1 MMTADQALSFIE
13 EHGVVLLAA
22 RGPLPQLVEAI
33 VGEPIRGSWWAHP
46 HSHGIFAVLQQLE
59 ESADLLQ
66 CRLVAGKVTVV
77 HRRLWPAL
85 FRLADRF
92 APQQLARIHQE
103 HTPSGRHVSRS
114 VEFAVWVPEP
124 VRSEARSLDTREA
137 ERILGPI
144 LTYAEPAVAGKMAP
158 GRPARHRQPT
168 TR

>member
-1 MMTADQALSFIE
+1 MTADQALAFIE

-22 RGPLPQLVEAI
+22 RGPFPRLVEVI

-59 ESADLLQ
+59 KSADLLQ

-85 FRLADRF
+85 LRLADRF

-114 VEFAVWVPEP
+114 VEFAAWVPEP
-124 VRSEARSLDTREA
+124 VRRAARSLDAQEA
-137 ERILGPI
+137 ERILSPI
-144 LTYAEPAVAGKMAP
+144 LTCVERAVRGK
-158 GRPARHRQPT
+158 
-168 TR
+168 